1 MSGLTYIF
9 LGLDTTD
16 TVEQDIQTSGEDS
29 LVLGGPGHC
38 VGFTWGGDSI
48 GKQQAY
54 NTTNPEVILSW
65 ILVFK
70 PCTSML
76 NAKYL
81 IFFTLRLMNS
91 FNTNTCNK
99 RKMSRQEFFTVLWF
113 LSYCHKKKTG
123 SYILIVSNAI
133 IIKCEHVVFLPFLPR
148 RRSSTRGQAT

>member
-99 RKMSRQEFFTVLWF
+99 RKMSKQEFFYSALIFKLLAQKENWF
-113 LSYCHKKKTG
+113 IYFNSEQCYNNKMWARCVFTIFAAEK
-123 SYILIVSNAI
+123 IV
-133 IIKCEHVVFLPFLPR
+133 H
-148 RRSSTRGQAT
+148 